1 MVIISGPAEGAGGED
16 RRAVLQSEELL
27 ESLLR
32 AIRESFDLE
41 SEYTVI
47 RQDEAVELCFILSDL
62 SAFERKLITRE
73 ARKREMVLPEK
84 EADDGHAGAEKV

>member
-1 MVIISGPAEGAGGED
+1 MVIIRGPAEGAGGED
-16 RRAVLQSEELL
+16 RRAALQSEDLM
-27 ESLLR
+27 ESLLK
-32 AIRESFDLE
+32 AVRESIDLE

-47 RQDEAVELCFILSDL
+47 RMEEAVELCFILSDL

-84 EADDGHAGAEKV
+84 EAAEGPAGAEKI

>member
-1 MVIISGPAEGAGGED
+1 MVDGRRGSLESED
-16 RRAVLQSEELL
+16 LM
-27 ESLLR
+27 ESLLK
-32 AIRESFDLE
+32 AVRESIDLE

-47 RQDEAVELCFILSDL
+47 RMEEAVELCFILSDL

-84 EADDGHAGAEKV
+84 ERAEGSAGAEKL

>member
-1 MVIISGPAEGAGGED
+1 MVDGRRGSLESED
-16 RRAVLQSEELL
+16 LM
-27 ESLLR
+27 ESLLK
-32 AIRESFDLE
+32 AVKESIDLE

-47 RQDEAVELCFILSDL
+47 RMEEAVELCFILSDL

-84 EADDGHAGAEKV
+84 EGAEGPAGAEKV